1 MVSQQLNITPP
12 ARSFLEKFFAT
23 GDVSKL
29 CKEMGNMRTVEDIRQ
44 IPARFGAHKEKVM
57 MLYNCWKG
65 MEMLS
70 NRMEYEVTVEDITYL
85 AELEDEDRIKE
96 LTDAM
101 KARRA
106 TDKEMLKEDLGQINT
121 SKDWFLF
128 AIKLKGLLDRY
139 KLLPLMRKDVGESFK
154 SANFSEHGIS
164 VSRGISVSTE
174 FQ

>member
-1 MVSQQLNITPP
+1 
-12 ARSFLEKFFAT
+12 
-23 GDVSKL
+23 
-29 CKEMGNMRTVEDIRQ
+29 MGNMRTVEDIRQ